1 MAILHKIHVVVVCA
15 FITGYSHLA
24 FSKDGDP
31 GDNSIRTTIQLREQQ
46 LLAKAGEI
54 TSRAL
59 NAIGIRYKYGGTS
72 PETGMDCSAFVRYI
86 FAKALGTELP
96 RTAKEQSQ
104 VGQKI
109 ESSELQPGD
118 LVFYNTLHK
127 NFSHVGIYIG
137 NNEFIHS
144 PSKGKSV
151 KVENLNES
159 YWKTRFNG
167 ARRINF
173 QDNGNSY
180 FQSTGL
186 KVPTDNDDQN

>member
-15 FITGYSHLA
+15 FISGYSHLA
-24 FSKDGDP
+24 FSKDADS
-31 GDNSIRTTIQLREQQ
+31 GDNSIRTTLQLREQQ
-46 LLAKAGEI
+46 LFAKASEI

-59 NAIGIRYKYGGTS
+59 NAIGIRYKYGGTT
-72 PETGMDCSAFVRYI
+72 PESGMDCSAFVRYI

-109 ESSELQPGD
+109 DSTELQPGD

-144 PSKGKSV
+144 PSKGKTV
-151 KVENLNES
+151 RVENLNES
-159 YWKTRFNG
+159 YWKARFNG

-173 QDNGNSY
+173 QDNGNAYLQNSIL
-180 FQSTGL
+180 TIN
-186 KVPTDNDDQN
+186 PDDDNN